1 MQTAL
6 SIGVLAVLLYLITR
20 PPKPWPEV
28 VWAVPA
34 AALVLVTGFEPWSAA
49 WQQVRALWP
58 TLAFLAAIF
67 VVAEGADAAGL
78 FDAAGSLLGRGRLH
92 GRAGQRRTVVA
103 VALLAVV
110 ITSVL
115 SLDATVVL
123 FTPVVVRA
131 VRGRSRPTVDA
142 ALLATVFLANG
153 ASLLSPVAN
162 LTNLLVIHQSGLSYA
177 GFSARLALPCLV
189 AGALITWVLLAG
201 NREPADPAPA
211 GAAEVAPPEAAA
223 PTVAALGWFVGAV
236 IAVLIVAFFV
246 GSGLG
251 IAPAWPAWIGALVI
265 SVAVVASSR
274 DTPVQLARAAAP
286 GFLVFV
292 LCLAIV
298 VGAAARHGLGHTI
311 VDHVPHGS
319 GLLAMLGV
327 ALLAALLA
335 NLVNNLPATLLLLP
349 ALAGRPVALLLAALL
364 GLNIGPNLTY
374 TGSLATLLWRRRVRE
389 EGVEPSLGT
398 FLRSSWVS
406 TPLALVA
413 ATVTLW
419 LTTGGP

>member
-1 MQTAL
+1 METAV
-6 SIGVLAVLLYLITR
+6 SIGVLAALLYLITR
-20 PPKPWPEV
+20 PPRPWPEV

-34 AALVLVTGFEPWSAA
+34 AALVLVTGLEPWSAA
-49 WQQVRALWP
+49 GQQVRALWP

-78 FDAAGSLLGRGRLH
+78 FDAAGSLLGRGRLR
-92 GRAGQRRTVVA
+92 GRAAQRRTVVA
-103 VALLAVV
+103 VAVLAVV

-131 VRGRSRPTVDA
+131 VRGRGRPTVDA

-189 AGALITWVLLAG
+189 AGALITWAVLAG
-201 NREPADPAPA
+201 NREPIEPVPVTAS
-211 GAAEVAPPEAAA
+211 GPPEAPAR
-223 PTVAALGWFVGAV
+223 TVDALGWFVVAV
-236 IAVLIVAFFV
+236 IAVLVVAFFV

-265 SVAVVASSR
+265 SVAVVGSAR
-274 DTPVQLARAAAP
+274 DTPVRLARAAAP

-319 GLLAMLGV
+319 GLLAMLGM
-327 ALLAALLA
+327 ALLAAALA

-349 ALAGRPVALLLAALL
+349 ALAGRPVSLLLAALL

-389 EGVEPSLGT
+389 DGVEPALRT

-406 TPLALVA
+406 TPLALAA
-413 ATVTLW
+413 ATVALW

>member
-1 MQTAL
+1 METAV
-6 SIGVLAVLLYLITR
+6 SIGVLAALLYLITR
-20 PPKPWPEV
+20 PPRPWPEV

-34 AALVLVTGFEPWSAA
+34 AALVLVTGLEPWSAA

-103 VALLAVV
+103 VAVLAVV

-131 VRGRSRPTVDA
+131 VRGRGRPTVDA

-189 AGALITWVLLAG
+189 AGALITWVVLAG
-201 NREPADPAPA
+201 NREPAEPVPAMA
-211 GAAEVAPPEAAA
+211 GGRPEALAR
-223 PTVAALGWFVGAV
+223 TVDALGWFVVAV
-236 IAVLIVAFFV
+236 IAVLVVRSSSGRAWASRRPGRP
-246 GSGLG
+246 GS
-251 IAPAWPAWIGALVI
+251 APWSSPSRSSPRRATHRRDSPVPRRRGSWCSCCASPSSSTRPPAT
-265 SVAVVASSR
+265 ASG
-274 DTPVQLARAAAP
+274 TPSSTTCRAARACSRCSP
-286 GFLVFV
+286 WR
-292 LCLAIV
+292 C
-298 VGAAARHGLGHTI
+298 
-311 VDHVPHGS
+311 S
-319 GLLAMLGV
+319 
-327 ALLAALLA
+327 
-335 NLVNNLPATLLLLP
+335 
-349 ALAGRPVALLLAALL
+349 RPCS
-364 GLNIGPNLTY
+364 PT
-374 TGSLATLLWRRRVRE
+374 W
-389 EGVEPSLGT
+389 
-398 FLRSSWVS
+398 
-406 TPLALVA
+406 
-413 ATVTLW
+413 
-419 LTTGGP
+419 